1 MTTWDEL
8 ELGDL
13 RYHYGGAYAIT
24 HPAADTWIAQR
35 RDDRATLRAEDPERL
50 LRLIR
55 ADYAARKVSRD
66 VAP

>member
-1 MTTWDEL
+1 MSTWDEL

-13 RYHYGGAYAIT
+13 RYHYGEAYAIT

-35 RDDRATLRAEDPERL
+35 RDDRTTLRAENPDTL

-55 ADYAARKVSRD
+55 DDYLARPVSRA